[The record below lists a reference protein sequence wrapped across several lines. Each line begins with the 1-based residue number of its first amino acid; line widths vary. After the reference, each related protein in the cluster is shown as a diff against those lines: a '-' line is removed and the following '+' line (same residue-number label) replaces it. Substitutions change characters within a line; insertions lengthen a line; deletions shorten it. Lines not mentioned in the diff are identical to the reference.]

1 MKYFCFSFLVFLLSC
16 SSNNK
21 EEIKKIVSVNDSTV
35 EIAKDVEILYSD
47 SAVVKVRIKSPT
59 LKIYREKGESFDE
72 FPDGLLVEFLDKNKN
87 VKSWMKADYALKK
100 ENEKKI
106 FVKDNVELYNH
117 KKDKLLTDELIWD
130 EANEEIYTYKY
141 VKIIQPSKGDTSW
154 GIRFRADQ
162 EFTRFEMDNYSAI
175 KNVENLAK
183 GLGKE
188 ENKKP
193 TGN

>member
-1 MKYFCFSFLVFLLSC
+1 MKYFFVPLILLFIAC

-21 EEIKKIVSVNDSTV
+21 EEIKKIVSTNNASV

-59 LKIYREKGESFDE
+59 LKRYREQGESFDE
-72 FPDGLLVEFLDKNKN
+72 FPDGLLVEFLDNNKR

-183 GLGKE
+183 GLGNE

-193 TGN
+193 PGN